1 MPTPFYHIA
10 TAEEILE
17 DSRLNTPVQD
27 LLADFFSAFLF
38 GNVAPDVQAVAS
50 YTREDT
56 HFFSIDNVEKNIA
69 YKVLLSKH
77 KELSNVRR
85 LSPVRSAFVAGY
97 LTHLLLDQA
106 WIVEVFKPVF
116 GKGVDWG
123 EFRERLFLHN
133 VLRTFLDQRD
143 YDRLPSD
150 IDQKFTLNLSTT
162 QWVPF
167 VDNKD
172 LYRWYKFLLEQLT
185 DGLSSRTIEVFA
197 ARMGVEPE
205 DFEEILLDDAL
216 MEKKIFSRMSQISLD
231 EFRQRALDNIIVMLN
246 DYFSLELGR
255 V

>member
-1 MPTPFYHIA
+1 M
-10 TAEEILE
+10 
-17 DSRLNTPVQD
+17 
-27 LLADFFSAFLF
+27 
-38 GNVAPDVQAVAS
+38 
-50 YTREDT
+50 
-56 HFFSIDNVEKNIA
+56 
-69 YKVLLSKH
+69 
-77 KELSNVRR
+77 
-85 LSPVRSAFVAGY
+85 
-97 LTHLLLDQA
+97 
-106 WIVEVFKPVF
+106 F

-197 ARMGVEPE
+197 ARMGVEPK